1 MFAHVTLFL
10 HAFECSQVQGWR
22 SWERKEIGSAVAE
35 TGMCPQPNAWPGIS
49 APFLGPHIKAGPFL
63 VLYVKY
69 FFLAKLPMAC
79 SGSSLT
85 IEIDG
90 CLRKTL
96 TCFEI

>member
-1 MFAHVTLFL
+1 MLPSSGVEELGEEGDRQCSSRDWHVPAAHRVAWHL
-10 HAFECSQVQGWR
+10 R
-22 SWERKEIGSAVAE
+22 SVL
-35 TGMCPQPNAWPGIS
+35 WPTHQSGT
-49 APFLGPHIKAGPFL
+49 FL

-69 FFLAKLPMAC
+69 FFLAKFPMAC